1 MSCTS
6 KFSSHMTVISNFF
19 IVILNEFFTNPARV
33 TRLKLPFVFLTYNQ
47 IFVKVFFLYFFIV
60 LKLFKNRFNKFLSS
74 IFTSKNNYWLSKFII
89 NTNKFVSKTT
99 RNVVLMFFWVK
110 PFIAF
115 NILQIRLKI
124 SMNFKWNW
132 YLFEIILKFNCSFF

>member
-1 MSCTS
+1 MLQ
-6 KFSSHMTVISNFF
+6 SNAVHLW
-19 IVILNEFFTNPARV
+19 IC
-33 TRLKLPFVFLTYNQ
+33 Q
-47 IFVKVFFLYFFIV
+47 IRDNDLYFFQRLHQWISSSSS
-60 LKLFKNRFNKFLSS
+60 LLMIIFFLMFLHYFLTILILFKNCFNKFISS
-74 IFTSKNNYWLSKFII
+74 IFISKNNYWLSKFII